1 MTDASNLRHLR
12 YGAHTGATEWTTT
25 PTMSTFLEPE
35 NAPQFDVRPRHINR
49 DGVQRG
55 NGQRVPRHTM
65 GKETSGVVPD
75 LEFALRGLSGSDA
88 NSSGRTHD
96 LDVFLTG
103 CFGVETEGIGD
114 TLSGTPG
121 SGTTITADG
130 ATSQNPGQGVL
141 MVGGT
146 DALLVARQVVSVS
159 GSTFVI
165 DRDLTT
171 STGVA
176 QDPAN
181 SSAVVGM
188 RTYALSSLLTG
199 RTHWAFDAEGDNWR
213 NQFTGILGNF
223 TLRFPFGGIPTMT
236 LTGQMCTDHTDD
248 DELALDNPTFS
259 APTRGSIISTLDAQ
273 CHIGSTAYMLAGD
286 SVEIRGGL
294 TVSRRGGNG
303 PNGPWGWAISAV
315 NPEISFSLSAGT
327 LTAPTEVTDTLMA
340 TMRNDTPKDVAF
352 QFGRTVGAVCY
363 VRIPA
368 MDIVAERSVQDGL
381 DVITCVG
388 HPRDASSVFAA
399 YPHTLSVSFG

>member
-55 NGQRVPRHTM
+55 NGQRVPRLTM

-75 LEFALRGLSGSDA
+75 TEFALRGLSGTDA

-103 CFGVETEGIGD
+103 TFGVETDGLGD

-121 SGTTITADG
+121 AGTTLLADG
-130 ATSQNPGQGVL
+130 ATSQTPGQGVL
-141 MVGGT
+141 LVGGT
-146 DALLVARQVVSVS
+146 DGLLVARQVVSVS
-159 GSTFVI
+159 GSNIVI

-171 STGVA
+171 STGVS

-213 NQFTGILGNF
+213 NQFTGILSNG
-223 TLRFPFGGIPTMT
+223 TLRFPFGGIPTFM
-236 LTGQMCTDHTDD
+236 LSGQMCTDHTDD
-248 DELALDNPTFS
+248 DELALSNPTFS
-259 APTRGSIISTLDAQ
+259 EPTRGSIISTIDAQ

-286 SVEIRGGL
+286 SVEIDLGLQIAPRG
-294 TVSRRGGNG
+294 SNG
-303 PNGPWGWAISAV
+303 PQGPWGFAVAAV
-315 NPEISFSLSAGT
+315 NPVVRFSLSAGT
-327 LTAPTEVTDTLMA
+327 GTAPTETTDALMA
-340 TMRNDTPKDVAF
+340 TLRNDTPKDVSF